1 MAKSKHDN
9 FTADFFHETGFDPLI
24 AAVRGENRDSDKK
37 KVGFYISL
45 KLLERFDKTFY
56 TLKIDG
62 RVDNKSAFV
71 EKLLAYALDVID
83 HEGLEKITKNK

>member
-1 MAKSKHDN
+1 MAKSKQDH
-9 FTADFFHETGFDPLI
+9 FGADFFHETGFDPLI
-24 AAVRGENRDSDKK
+24 AAVRGESRENDKK

-45 KLLERFDKTFY
+45 KLLEHFDKTFY

-71 EKLLAYALDVID
+71 EKLLAYALDVIE
-83 HEGLEKITKNK
+83 HEGLEKISKKQ

>member
-9 FTADFFHETGFDPLI
+9 FGADFFPETGFDPLI
-24 AAVRGENRDSDKK
+24 AAVRGENRDTDKK

-71 EKLLAYALDVID
+71 EKLLAYALDVLEQD
-83 HEGLEKITKNK
+83 GLEKIVKKQ

>member
-9 FTADFFHETGFDPLI
+9 FGVDFFHETGFDPLI
-24 AAVRGENRDSDKK
+24 AAVRGENRDNDKK

-71 EKLLAYALDVID
+71 EKLLAHALDVLEQD
-83 HEGLEKITKNK
+83 GLEKIVQKQ